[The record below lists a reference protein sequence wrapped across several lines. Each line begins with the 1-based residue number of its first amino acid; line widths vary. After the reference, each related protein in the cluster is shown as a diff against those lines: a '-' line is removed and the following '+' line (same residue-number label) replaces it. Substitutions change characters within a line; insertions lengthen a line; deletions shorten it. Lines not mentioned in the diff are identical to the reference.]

1 MSPRIDN
8 GRCKWTDEWVALLD
22 HYSPFLNEEEEEE
35 GELDQFRSRFLSRS
49 RLAPNAESL
58 LGADELV
65 DGRDVVPACRAI

>member
-1 MSPRIDN
+1 MD
-8 GRCKWTDEWVALLD
+8 GRMGCLIGPF
-22 HYSPFLNEEEEEE
+22 SPFLNEEEE
-35 GELDQFRSRFLSRS
+35 GELDQLLSRFLSRS